1 MLEVARRQGLIASS
15 FQDGPNEEKLRLYHS
30 WDYEATDWTIDPS
43 TPIVSDTTPI
53 VNEDERDSSPIVSG
67 EGSDESSNEATSAP
81 EEPFVA
87 VLDDKKE
94 PDVVAVEDKEDYLQ
108 LLLGKSGCF
117 IMKPVALFSWQ
128 SFGTR
133 SLSLLSR
140 KSRKPLF
147 RRQWTKQREN

>member
-43 TPIVSDTTPI
+43 TPTVSD
-53 VNEDERDSSPIVSG
+53 NSPIMSG

-94 PDVVAVEDKEDYLQ
+94 PDIVAAEGKEDIYN
-108 LLLGKSGCF
+108 F
-117 IMKPVALFSWQ
+117 F
-128 SFGTR
+128 
-133 SLSLLSR
+133 
-140 KSRKPLF
+140 
-147 RRQWTKQREN
+147 